1 MEKLRPVNIVR
12 PYNPE
17 DDKITPE
24 PVNFG
29 PAEDI
34 QWDAEYTPREWEETA
49 ALLSTGQLEWTFG
62 RGRAVSYS
70 AGRHAYT
77 FGRGRGIWRDLS
89 TLPCLPSQAPPP
101 DHRTRGTTAGH
112 RTEETPLS
120 TSHRN

>member
-49 ALLSTGQLEWTFG
+49 TLLSRGQLEW
-62 RGRAVSYS
+62 
-70 AGRHAYT
+70 T